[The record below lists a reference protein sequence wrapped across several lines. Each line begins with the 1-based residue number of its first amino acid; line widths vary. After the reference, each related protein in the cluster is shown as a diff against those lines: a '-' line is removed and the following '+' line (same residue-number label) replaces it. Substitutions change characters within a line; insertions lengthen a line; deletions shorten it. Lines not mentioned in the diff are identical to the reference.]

1 MRAIGYLSQAAD
13 HLHHRERDG
22 AAGHVSDE
30 PRPGLVEQNAR
41 FLAYCQE
48 HGFEPTA
55 TFLDSDLSPQRERT
69 GLRQLLRH
77 LNEEARGFT
86 FVIVQGF
93 DHLGGDA
100 TQAVRTVLQLRAR
113 GVQLISLEEGPIDD
127 STLVDLWRLH
137 NDPDPDAE
145 RRRRRLQ
152 EKARLGQA
160 IGRPPYGYRIGDDG
174 RYEIDGEEATVVR
187 RIFDLYLHD
196 GLGIRRV
203 AQRLNADGYQTRR
216 GRNWSMVTIR
226 DLLRNPVYIGRYDKL
241 GVSVPANHEAI
252 VSEPD
257 FQSVAQQMMQRR
269 TAPGVSHPS
278 DFLLS
283 GLIWCGEDQSRMI
296 GVTRRRQ
303 WRNPDGERGETVYR
317 YYQSEARTNQSVGS
331 YHTRQADELEA
342 EVLAHIR
349 GEREGGEPSVLNIGR
364 NDGALAAETVV
375 AVANAEA
382 RLRAID
388 RRLGQLLEDVAS
400 GDPPPAGLQDA
411 GSDLIAEWETASADL
426 AQIRFRAAAQDREA
440 ERRRRRDQRIHRVR
454 EQWDQLA
461 FPQRRDLIEH
471 LVERV
476 VVFDHSVTTQLKA

>member
-1 MRAIGYLSQAAD
+1 MRAIGYLSQPANHAHRADRNGGVPVAA
-13 HLHHRERDG
+13 
-22 AAGHVSDE
+22 S
-30 PRPGLVEQNAR
+30 RPHPSLIEQNAN
-41 FLAYCQE
+41 FLAFCQAS
-48 HGFEPTA
+48 GFEPTA
-55 TFLDSDLSPQRERT
+55 TFLDADIAPPRERT

-86 FVIVQGF
+86 FVIAQSF
-93 DHLGGDA
+93 DHLGHDA
-100 TQAVRTVLQLRAR
+100 TEAVRTILQLRSR
-113 GVQLISLEEGPIDD
+113 GVQLISLDEGPIDE
-127 STLVDLWRLH
+127 STLIDLWRLH
-137 NDPDPDAE
+137 SDPDPDAE
-145 RRRRRLQ
+145 RRRQRLQ

-160 IGRPPYGYRIGDDG
+160 IGRPPYGYRVGDDG
-174 RYEIDGEEATVVR
+174 RYQVDDEEATVVR
-187 RIFDLYLHD
+187 RIFSLYLHD
-196 GLGIRRV
+196 GLGIRRI

-241 GVSVPANHEAI
+241 GVSVPGNHDAI

-257 FQSVAQQMMQRR
+257 FHAVSQQMEQRR

-283 GLIWCGEDQSRMI
+283 GLVWCGEDQGRMI

-303 WRNPDGERGETVYR
+303 WRNSQGESGETVYR

-349 GEREGGEPSVLNIGR
+349 GERHGGEVSVLNIVR
-364 NDGALAAETVV
+364 DDNALAAETVV

-382 RLRAID
+382 RLRGID
-388 RRLGQLLEDVAS
+388 RRLGLLLEDVAS
-400 GDPPPAGLQDA
+400 GDPPPVGLQDA
-411 GSDLIAEWETASADL
+411 GAGLIAEWESASSDL
-426 AQIRFRAAAQDREA
+426 AQIRDRAAAQQREA
-440 ERRRRRDQRIHRVR
+440 DRRRRRDQRINRVR
-454 EQWDQLA
+454 DDWNTLTFAQ
-461 FPQRRDLIEH
+461 QRELVEH

>member
-1 MRAIGYLSQAAD
+1 MQAIGYLSQAVN
-13 HLHHRERDG
+13 HLHRRDRDG
-22 AAGHVSDE
+22 ADGHVADH
-30 PRPGLVEQNAR
+30 PRPGLIEQNAS

-55 TFLDSDLSPQRERT
+55 TFLDSDLAPHRERA
-69 GLRQLLRH
+69 GLRQLLRY
-77 LNEEARGFT
+77 LNEEVRGFT

-93 DHLGGDA
+93 DHLGRDA
-100 TQAVRTVLQLRAR
+100 TQAVRTVLQLRSR

-137 NDPDPDAE
+137 SDSDRDAE
-145 RRRRRLQ
+145 RRRLRLQ

-174 RYEIDGEEATVVR
+174 RYEVDEQEATVVR

-241 GVSVPANHEAI
+241 GVSVPGNHDAI

-257 FQSVAQQMMQRR
+257 FEAVSRQMEQRR

-283 GLIWCGEDQSRMI
+283 GLVWCGEGQSRMI

-303 WRNPDGERGETVYR
+303 WQGAGGETGETVYR

-331 YHTRQADELEA
+331 YHTRHADELEA

-349 GEREGGEPSVLNIGR
+349 GEREGGESSVLAIGR
-364 NDGALAAETVV
+364 DDSALAAETVV
-375 AVANAEA
+375 AVANAES

-400 GDPPPAGLQDA
+400 GDPPPVGLQDA
-411 GSDLIAEWETASADL
+411 GAELIGEWEAANSDL

-440 ERRRRRDQRIHRVR
+440 ERRRQRDLRIQRVH
-454 EQWDQLA
+454 EQWDQLN
-461 FPQRRDLIEH
+461 FLQRRDLIEH

-476 VVFDHSVTTQLKA
+476 VVFDHAVTTQLKA

>member
-1 MRAIGYLSQAAD
+1 MRAIGYLSQAAE
-13 HLHHRERDG
+13 HPHRRDPDGG
-22 AAGHVSDE
+22 AAHAANGHQ
-30 PRPGLVEQNAR
+30 PTLIEQNAR
-41 FLAYCQE
+41 FLDYCRE
-48 HGFEPTA
+48 NGFEPTA
-55 TFLDSDLSPQRERT
+55 TFLDTDIVPHRERS

-77 LNEEARGFT
+77 LSEEARGFT
-86 FVIVQGF
+86 FVIAQSF
-93 DHLGGDA
+93 DHLGSDA
-100 TQAVRTVLQLRAR
+100 TQAVRTVLQLRSR
-113 GVQLISLEEGPIDD
+113 GVQLISLDEGPIDE
-127 STLVDLWRLH
+127 SSLIDLWRLH
-137 NDPDPDAE
+137 NDPDPDTE
-145 RRRRRLQ
+145 RRRQRLQ

-160 IGRPPYGYRIGDDG
+160 IGRPPYGYRVGDDA
-174 RYEIDGEEATVVR
+174 RYQVDEEEAAVVR
-187 RIFDLYLHD
+187 RIFDLYMHD
-196 GLGIRRV
+196 GLGIRRI

-241 GVSVPANHEAI
+241 GVTVPGNHDAI

-257 FQSVAQQMMQRR
+257 FEAVAQQMEQRR

-283 GLIWCGEDQSRMI
+283 GLVWCGEDQTRMI

-303 WRNPDGERGETVYR
+303 WHNAGGETGETIYR

-331 YHTRQADELEA
+331 YHTRHADELEA

-349 GEREGGEPSVLNIGR
+349 GEREGGETSVLDIGR
-364 NDGALAAETVV
+364 DDSALAAETVV

-388 RRLGQLLEDVAS
+388 RRLSQLLEDAAS

-411 GSDLIAEWETASADL
+411 GADLIDEWESASADL
-426 AQIRFRAAAQDREA
+426 AQIRSRAAAQDREA
-440 ERRRRRDQRIHRVR
+440 ERRRRRDLRIHRVR
-454 EQWDQLA
+454 EGWDQLN